1 MRVAD
6 LVVVLLLLA
15 FGVGVVVQAESVGAG
30 WIRGRPESGFFPY
43 WLGVILVAL
52 SLIVLAQ
59 TLWRWRRMT
68 EPFFHDRDALRSV
81 LKVGATAGVAIVLI
95 YFVGFYAAAVLYML
109 LYTYWVGRH
118 RLLTAIAVS
127 VGIPVVIYVVFER
140 WLLILLPRG
149 LWDLFDLVMGHL
161 G

>member
-43 WLGVILVAL
+43 WLGVILVGL

-95 YFVGFYAAAVLYML
+95 YFVGFYAAAVLYL
-109 LYTYWVGRH
+109 
-118 RLLTAIAVS
+118 LLTAIAVS